1 MRSPEIQEP
10 ASTADVAV
18 SASISQPGVAG
29 RSDAIE
35 VWPIDRPR
43 DSESNARTHPK
54 KQIEELRA
62 SLRDYGQVW
71 PILVREDGEIIAGH
85 GRRVAA
91 ALEGMT
97 HIKVLVAR
105 GWTEAQCRAFALL
118 DNRIPLNAGWD
129 AIKLA
134 AELQRVREDGG
145 DPLQIGFR
153 AADLKKLNMEPLSSE
168 PQLTG
173 LTFSVIVRCDSE
185 EHQGEVLRMLED
197 EGLNCEAM
205 IS

>member
-1 MRSPEIQEP
+1 MRSPENVQPIEP
-10 ASTADVAV
+10 IL
-18 SASISQPGVAG
+18 SAPDVAG
-29 RSDAIE
+29 RNDAIE

-43 DSESNARTHPK
+43 DSEVNARTHPK

-97 HIKVLVAR
+97 EIKVLVAR
-105 GWTEAQCRAFALL
+105 GWSEAQCRAFALL

-129 AIKLA
+129 ATKLA
-134 AELQRVREDGG
+134 MELQRVRDDGG
-145 DPLQIGFR
+145 DPLKIGFR
-153 AADLKKLNMEPLSSE
+153 AADLKKLSLDPPSTE
-168 PQLTG
+168 PQLQG
-173 LTFSVIVRCDSE
+173 LSFSVIVRCDDE
-185 EHQGEVLRMLED
+185 AHQGEVLRMLED
-197 EGLNCEAM
+197 RGLTCEAM

>member
-1 MRSPEIQEP
+1 MRSPEILQPDQP
-10 ASTADVAV
+10 ATSAPDVAARGDV
-18 SASISQPGVAG
+18 
-29 RSDAIE
+29 IE
-35 VWPIDRPR
+35 WWPIDRPR
-43 DSESNARTHPK
+43 DSEANARTHPK

-97 HIKVLVAR
+97 EIKVLVAR
-105 GWTEAQCRAFALL
+105 GWSEAQCRAFALL

-129 AIKLA
+129 AAKLA
-134 AELQRVREDGG
+134 IELQRVRDDGG
-145 DPLQIGFR
+145 DPLKIGFSN
-153 AADLKKLNMEPLSSE
+153 ADLKKLQLEPASTE

-173 LTFSVIVRCDSE
+173 LSFSVIVRCDSE
-185 EHQGEVLRMLED
+185 AHQGEVLQMLED
-197 EGLNCEAM
+197 RGLKCEAM

>member
-1 MRSPEIQEP
+1 MRSPENP
-10 ASTADVAV
+10 DLASP
-18 SASISQPGVAG
+18 SISAPDVAG
-29 RSDAIE
+29 RLEAIE
-35 VWPIDRPR
+35 WWPIDRPR
-43 DSESNARTHPK
+43 DSEVNARTHPK

-97 HIKVLVAR
+97 EIKVLVAR
-105 GWTEAQCRAFALL
+105 GWSEAQCRAFALL

-129 AIKLA
+129 AAKLA
-134 AELQRVREDGG
+134 IELQRVRDDGG
-145 DPLQIGFR
+145 DPLKIGFSN
-153 AADLKKLNMEPLSSE
+153 ADLKKLQLEPASTE

-173 LTFSVIVRCDSE
+173 LSFSVIVRCDSE
-185 EHQGEVLRMLED
+185 AHQGEVLQMLED
-197 EGLNCEAM
+197 RGLKCEAM

>member
-1 MRSPEIQEP
+1 MHSPPDPQGTSPARAIPARDEIEL
-10 ASTADVAV
+10 
-18 SASISQPGVAG
+18 
-29 RSDAIE
+29 
-35 VWPIDRPR
+35 WPIDRPT
-43 DSESNARTHPK
+43 DSAVNARTHPK

-91 ALEGMT
+91 ALEGLT
-97 HIKVLVAR
+97 EIKVLVAR

-129 AIKLA
+129 ATKLA
-134 AELQRVREDGG
+134 AELQKVKADGG
-145 DPLQIGFR
+145 SPLSIGFSKG
-153 AADLKKLNMEPLSSE
+153 DLRKLDLEPVSTE
-168 PQLTG
+168 PQLQG
-173 LTFSVIVRCDSE
+173 LTFSVIVRCTDE
-185 EHQGEVLRMLED
+185 EHQAQVLEMLE
-197 EGLNCEAM
+197 EQGLKCEAM

>member
-1 MRSPEIQEP
+1 M
-10 ASTADVAV
+10 
-18 SASISQPGVAG
+18 
-29 RSDAIE
+29 IE
-35 VWPIDRPR
+35 FWPIDRPR
-43 DSESNARTHPK
+43 DSEANARTHPK

-97 HIKVLVAR
+97 EIKVLVAR
-105 GWTEAQCRAFALL
+105 GWSEAQCRAFALL

-129 AIKLA
+129 ATKLA
-134 AELQRVREDGG
+134 MELQRVRDDGG
-145 DPLQIGFR
+145 DPLKIGFR
-153 AADLKKLNMEPLSSE
+153 AADLKKLSLEPSTE
-168 PQLTG
+168 PQLQG
-173 LTFSVIVRCDSE
+173 LSFSVIVRCDDE
-185 EHQGEVLRMLED
+185 AHQGEVLRMLED
-197 EGLNCEAM
+197 RGLTCEAM

>member
-1 MRSPEIQEP
+1 MHTLEPITSAPLVAARASEIE
-10 ASTADVAV
+10 
-18 SASISQPGVAG
+18 I
-29 RSDAIE
+29 
-35 VWPIDRPR
+35 WPIDRPR

-97 HIKVLVAR
+97 EIKVLVAR
-105 GWTEAQCRAFALL
+105 GWSEAQCRAFALL

-129 AIKLA
+129 AAKLA
-134 AELQRVREDGG
+134 AELRRVQDDGG
-145 DPLQIGFR
+145 DPLNIGFR
-153 AADLKKLNMEPLSSE
+153 AADLKKLQIGPISTE

-173 LTFSVIVRCDSE
+173 LTFSVIVRCDDE
-185 EHQGEVLRMLED
+185 AHQGEVLRMLED
-197 EGLNCEAM
+197 RGLKCEAM

>member
-1 MRSPEIQEP
+1 M
-10 ASTADVAV
+10 
-18 SASISQPGVAG
+18 
-29 RSDAIE
+29 IE
-35 VWPIDRPR
+35 WWPIDRPR
-43 DSESNARTHPK
+43 DSEANARTHPK

-97 HIKVLVAR
+97 EIKVLVAR
-105 GWTEAQCRAFALL
+105 GWSEAQCRAFALL

-129 AIKLA
+129 AAKLA
-134 AELQRVREDGG
+134 IELQRVRDDGC
-145 DPLQIGFR
+145 DPLKIGFSN
-153 AADLKKLNMEPLSSE
+153 ADLKKLQLEPASTE

-173 LTFSVIVRCDSE
+173 LSFSVIVRCDSE
-185 EHQGEVLRMLED
+185 AHQGEVLQSLED
-197 EGLNCEAM
+197 RGLKCEAM